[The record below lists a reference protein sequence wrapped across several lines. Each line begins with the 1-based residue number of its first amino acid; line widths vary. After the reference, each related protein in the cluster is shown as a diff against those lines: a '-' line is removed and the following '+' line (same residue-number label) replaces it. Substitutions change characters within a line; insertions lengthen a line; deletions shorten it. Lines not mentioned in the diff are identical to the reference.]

1 MAQSIFTELK
11 KQEIYSKFYCVRGR
25 MGKSEINFINSM
37 DVDINDATP
46 MLKQFLDIK
55 KNNLDVLLLYR
66 MGDFYETFFEDA
78 LVLSKDLEITLTS
91 RDAGALGRIAMAG
104 IPAKAIDNY
113 LPKLLEKGHKISI
126 CEQLE
131 DPATA
136 KGLVRRDIIKTI
148 TAGTLTES
156 NLLKSNVN
164 NYLAAVIKDK
174 KSELYGF
181 AYTDI
186 STGEFK
192 VTQTDFEQLLSE
204 LSRIKPSEIV
214 VPKISQKVL
223 PFQIVGNEQID
234 LPSEITDNY
243 NCSKMSYMAFDSD
256 RAEKNI
262 KEIFKVEST
271 QAFGFSQFKTGFCAA
286 GAIFEYLYKTQK
298 ENFPKFEK
306 IETYNLTQYVSI
318 DANTRRNLELTETSR
333 DKAKYGSL
341 LWAIDNTKTNMGSRQ
356 LKKWIHQPLKNVDK
370 ITERQNAVEELIK
383 NTSSRISLI
392 GLLEKVYDIQ
402 RLSTRISNNSAN
414 PRDFL
419 ALKDTINLLPQ
430 FSEVL
435 SGFQSKLL
443 LKLSQNNTKLLE
455 FADIIEKTISDEA
468 PIVVKD
474 GNVIR
479 AGVSQDLDYYRDLL
493 KGGKNWLVE
502 FEAKQKEETGIKFL
516 KVGFSKTFGYFIE
529 ISNSNL
535 NLVPDNYIRRQTL
548 TNGERFITE
557 ELKKHESDVLSAQS
571 KSIELESKI
580 FSDLREYSKEYVDS
594 IREIAEDISNIDVLV
609 SFAVCA
615 IENKYV
621 KPFITESNELDI
633 KEGRHPVLEKILPM
647 GKYVSNPLKLVANSV
662 TEPQFMILTG
672 PNMAGK
678 STYMRQNA
686 LIVILAQIGSFVPCD
701 AAKIGI
707 VDKIFTRVG
716 AVDDL
721 SLGQS
726 TFMVEMNETAFILNS
741 ATEKSLILLD
751 EIGRGTSTYDGVAI
765 AWSVAQYIAEK
776 IKARTIFA
784 THYHE
789 LNVMSSM
796 FPQIKNYRV
805 TISENDG
812 DIIFLRKV
820 IEGSASKSYGIQ
832 VAKMAGLP
840 VSVVKTAEDMMTK
853 MQVDYSKD
861 LSANKRKSKV
871 PTCEAPQLS
880 LVFNDDE
887 K

>member
-1 MAQSIFTELK
+1 MS
-11 KQEIYSKFYCVRGR
+11 
-25 MGKSEINFINSM
+25 KSEINYINSV
-37 DVDINDATP
+37 DVDINEATP
-46 MLKQFLDIK
+46 MLRQFLEIK

-78 LVLSKDLEITLTS
+78 LTLSKDLEITLTS
-91 RDAGALGRIAMAG
+91 REGGNLGRIPMAG
-104 IPAKAIDNY
+104 IPAKAVDNY
-113 LPKLLEKGHKISI
+113 LPKLLEKGHKIAI

-136 KGLVRRDIIKTI
+136 KGLVKRDIIKTI
-148 TAGTLTES
+148 TAGTLTET

-164 NYLAAVIKDK
+164 NYLAAVMKDK
-174 KSELYGF
+174 KSETYGL

-204 LSRIKPSEIV
+204 LSRIRPSELV
-214 VPKISQKVL
+214 VPKITQKVL
-223 PFQIVGNEQID
+223 PFQIVGDENID
-234 LPSEITDNY
+234 LPEEITGNY
-243 NCSKMSYMAFDSD
+243 NCSKMSYAAFDED
-256 RAEKNI
+256 RAQKNI
-262 KEIFKVEST
+262 KEIFKLESVE
-271 QAFGFSQFKTGFCAA
+271 AFGFSQYKTGFCAA
-286 GAIFEYLYKTQK
+286 GAIFEYLYRTQK
-298 ENFPKFEK
+298 DNFPKFEK
-306 IETYNLTQYVSI
+306 IDTYSLTQYVSI
-318 DANTRRNLELTETSR
+318 DSNTRRNLELTETSR
-333 DKAKYGSL
+333 DKAKFGSL
-341 LWAIDNTKTNMGSRQ
+341 LWAIDKTETNMGARQ
-356 LKKWIHQPLKNVDK
+356 LKKWIHQPLKNVEK
-370 ITERQNAVEELIK
+370 IKERQNAVEELIK
-383 NTSSRISLI
+383 DTSSRIRLI

-419 ALKDTINLLPQ
+419 ALRDTINLLPQ
-430 FSEVL
+430 FEEVL
-435 SGFQSKLL
+435 KNFDSKLL
-443 LKLSQNNTKLLE
+443 THLSREHSNLLE
-455 FADIIEKTISDEA
+455 FAEIINKTISDEA
-468 PIVVKD
+468 PITVKD
-474 GNVIR
+474 GYVIKE
-479 AGVSQDLDYYRDLL
+479 GVSGDLDYYRDLL
-493 KGGKNWLVE
+493 NGGKQWLVE
-502 FEAKQKEETGIKFL
+502 FENKQKEETGIKFL

-529 ISNSNL
+529 VSNSNL
-535 NLVPDNYIRRQTL
+535 SMVPDTYIRRQTL

-571 KSIELESKI
+571 KSLELEYKI
-580 FSDLREYSKEYVDS
+580 FSDLREYSKEFVEPV
-594 IREIAEDISNIDVLV
+594 REAAQLLSDIDVLV
-609 SFAVCA
+609 SFAVSA

-621 KPFITESNELDI
+621 KPEITETNELYI

-647 GKYVSNPLKLVANSV
+647 GKYVSNDLKLVADNHNTDV
-662 TEPQFMILTG
+662 DAQFMVLTG

-686 LIVILAQIGSFVPCD
+686 LIVILAQIGSYVPAE
-701 AAKIGI
+701 AARIGV

-765 AWSVAQYIAEK
+765 AWSVAEYIATK

-789 LNVMSSM
+789 LNVMSSL

-812 DIIFLRKV
+812 EIIFLRKV

-840 VSVVKTAEDMMTK
+840 QSVVKTAEDMMTK

-861 LSANKRKSKV
+861 LSANKRKNKV
-871 PTCEAPQLS
+871 LTPDVPQLS
-880 LVFNDDE
+880 LVFGEED
-887 K
+887 